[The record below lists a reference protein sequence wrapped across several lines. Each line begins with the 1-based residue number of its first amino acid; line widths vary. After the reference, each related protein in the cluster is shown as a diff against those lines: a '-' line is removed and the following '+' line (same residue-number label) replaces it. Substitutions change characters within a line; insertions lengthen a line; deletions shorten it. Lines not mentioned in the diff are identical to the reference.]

1 MPEPTAW
8 TVPGKLMLAGEY
20 AVLRPGGRCLA
31 LAVGELVEVT
41 LGAASD
47 RPTVTVSAFGKDV
60 AFLALQPQ
68 AEPLPGLPGFASVA
82 LEWLAHHQHR
92 TLHHDLRLQVSGDVD
107 GRKVGLGTSAA
118 VTVAVL
124 RAVLA
129 SERLAGIDGAPT
141 SPTTVTS
148 WGRAIHA
155 QGQGKRGSG
164 YDVATIAH
172 GGVLAWQHEP
182 AQAVHLAWP
191 DGLHGAALF
200 SGVPAAT
207 TSALAR
213 DPLPDA
219 DLDNIAGAATA
230 LLQVW
235 SHGRPELILDALRAC
250 ERAFTGAAIHVADLD
265 PAPLRDLRTLIQS
278 TGCIARTS
286 GAGGGD
292 CVLALSD
299 SPQAVQ
305 QAIAAWTAIGGRT
318 VALLPQDLALG
329 SCQ

>member
-1 MPEPTAW
+1 
-8 TVPGKLMLAGEY
+8 MLAGEY

-31 LAVGELVEVT
+31 LAVGRLVEGM

-47 RPTVTVSAFGKDV
+47 RPTVTVRAFGKDV
-60 AFLALQPQ
+60 VFQALQPRP
-68 AEPLPGLPGFASVA
+68 EPLPGLPGFASAA
-82 LEWLAHHQHR
+82 LDWLELHQHLA
-92 TLHHDLRLQVSGDVD
+92 LHHDLHLQVGGDVE

-118 VTVAVL
+118 VTVATL

-129 SERLAGIDGAPT
+129 SQRRAGVEGAST
-141 SPTTVTS
+141 SPTTVTA

-164 YDVATIAH
+164 YDVATISH

-191 DGLHGAALF
+191 EGLHGAALF

-213 DPLPDA
+213 DPLSDA

-235 SHGRPELILDALRAC
+235 SHGRPELILDALRSC
-250 ERAFTGAAIHVADLD
+250 ERAFTGAAVHVADLD

-299 SPQAVQ
+299 SPQTVQ
-305 QAIAAWTAIGGRT
+305 QAVTAWTAIGGRT
-318 VALLPQDLALG
+318 VALLPHDLAPR
-329 SCQ
+329 SC